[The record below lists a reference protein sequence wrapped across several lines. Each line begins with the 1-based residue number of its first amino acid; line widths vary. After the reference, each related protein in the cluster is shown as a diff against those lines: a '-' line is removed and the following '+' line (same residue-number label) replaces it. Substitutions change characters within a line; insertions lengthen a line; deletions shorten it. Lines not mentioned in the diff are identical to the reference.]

1 MLHRYSEAVLLM
13 EEATEGVCVR
23 EGRVPVAAL
32 VLLTRA
38 GRLAVLRWVGRR
50 RRESLPPWNCE
61 R

>member
-1 MLHRYSEAVLLM
+1 MLLN

-23 EGRVPVAAL
+23 EGRVAFTEFVVPP
-32 VLLTRA
+32 TRA

-50 RRESLPPWNCE
+50 RTGSPPPWNWE